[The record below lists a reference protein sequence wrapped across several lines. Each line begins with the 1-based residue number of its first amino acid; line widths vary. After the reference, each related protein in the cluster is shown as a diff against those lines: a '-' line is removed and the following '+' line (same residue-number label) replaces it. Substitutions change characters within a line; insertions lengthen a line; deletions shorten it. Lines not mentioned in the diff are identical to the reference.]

1 MICWIAV
8 RFKNDFASLHKASLQ
23 NSQSPHFLELERM
36 SGTTINF
43 QTLFLTDNNA
53 LRWNRCFQQQR
64 CTEQWTFSFSIHSG
78 SWARFSRKHGR
89 LSLISSRRLTGLYFL
104 GCLAQTMKAKVQ
116 SLQKHFVFI
125 SQIIWKKALTQVGL
139 TARIKEYTAVCVIR

>member
-8 RFKNDFASLHKASLQ
+8 RFKYDFASLHKASLQ
-23 NSQSPHFLELERM
+23 NSENPHFLELERM

-43 QTLFLTDNNA
+43 PTLFLTYNNA
-53 LRWNRCFQQQR
+53 LHWNKCFQQQR

-78 SWARFSRKHGR
+78 SWAGVSRKHGR
-89 LSLISSRRLTGLYFL
+89 LSLISSRRLTGFYFL

-125 SQIIWKKALTQVGL
+125 SQIIWKKAVTQVGL
-139 TARIKEYTAVCVIR
+139 TARIKEYTAVCVKR